1 MSEESAIQ
9 VNFGKP
15 MPLFPLDT
23 PMLLPQQVI
32 PLRMFEPR
40 YKQMVKDVLDGTGQ
54 FAVAVFAGKRWKQEY
69 HGRPPVRPAVCIGQI
84 VQHEREP
91 DGTYVVLVQGVCRAR
106 IGEEIKPD
114 DQTLYRRAMLEPVG
128 IDMAEETR
136 LYGVRE
142 RLGELLEEQPLS
154 ELQLAHRVSE
164 LIHKEQ
170 IPTAVLLELVSFA
183 LPTRP
188 ETRYRLLEEPDA
200 AERADLVERELL
212 GLKNIMR
219 LAKSQHPEAWPKG
232 QSWN

>member
-9 VNFGKP
+9 VNFGRP
-15 MPLFPLDT
+15 MALFPLDT
-23 PMLLPQQVI
+23 PVLLPQQVI

-40 YKQMVKDVLDGTGQ
+40 YTQLVRDALDGTGQ
-54 FAVAVFAGKRWKQEY
+54 FAVAVFKGGAWKQEY
-69 HGRPPVRPAVCIGQI
+69 HGRPALRPAVCIGQI

-91 DGTYVVLVQGVCRAR
+91 DGSYTLLVQGVCRAR
-106 IGEEIKPD
+106 IGEEVRPD
-114 DQTLYRRAMLEPVG
+114 DDKLYRRAMLEPVG

-142 RLGELLEEQPLS
+142 RLSELLDEKPLS
-154 ELQLAHRVSE
+154 ELQLARRVSE

-183 LPTRP
+183 MPTRP
-188 ETRYRLLEEPDA
+188 ETRYRLLEEADA
-200 AERADLVERELL
+200 AERADLIEHELL
-212 GLKNIMR
+212 GLRTLMR
-219 LAKSQHPEAWPKG
+219 LASTQHPEAWPKG